1 LAAEQSEYLLAND
14 FSLQVADEHQMHQLG
29 IFLGKKLT
37 AGDLVSLNGPLG
49 AGKTTLTRGI
59 GEGVKAEG
67 NISSPT
73 FLIAR
78 SHPTVSGLSFV
89 HIDAY
94 RLSSPAEL
102 DDLDID
108 YANSISVIEWGKG
121 YAEGLTDSLLEIQIE
136 RFLDSETRKVTLTGT
151 GRFED
156 LEDFLKDFS

>member
-1 LAAEQSEYLLAND
+1 VAELSESLLDSALKI
-14 FSLQVADEHQMHQLG
+14 SVEDENEMHTLG
-29 IFLGKKLT
+29 VLLGRKLEP
-37 AGDLVSLNGPLG
+37 GDLVSLNGPLG

-59 GEGVKAEG
+59 GEGLKAQG

-78 SHPTVSGLSFV
+78 THPTERGIDFV

-108 YANSISVIEWGKG
+108 FAKSISVIEWGEG
-121 YAEGLTDSLLEIQIE
+121 YAEGLTDSLLVIQIE
-136 RFLDSETRKVTLTGT
+136 RFLDSEKREVSFSGS
-151 GRFED
+151 GRFENLAQ
-156 LEDFLKDFS
+156 LEKDFK